1 MLKAVDGSTTFLVR
15 YSIML
20 DEYKKPAQTPKKAPE
35 GVTEEH
41 KLVHRD
47 KEIIKPKI
55 HSFQPPQKEAKNRL
69 RRWFAK
75 LSKKQWLVFIFA
87 GAFLVVA
94 IGVGAYTLYPK
105 KKPIAKPIA
114 NKQTIPIVTTEPAT
128 LTGLTVPM
136 ATNKL
141 PVTGVMIE
149 NSPDARPQSGLN
161 DAGVVFEAVA
171 EGGIT
176 RFLTLFQSNNLPTY
190 LGPVRSVRPYYLDY
204 LQGFDAAVAHV
215 GGSPE
220 AMAQIRNEGIK
231 DLDQFANGGSYDRV
245 NSRYAP
251 HNVYTS
257 MARLLALQNSKG
269 FTSSYTGFIRKA
281 EQANPTPTA
290 KTIDFV
296 ISSYLYDVHYDYA
309 PATNSYLRSEGGKPH
324 IDERSKSQLNP
335 KVVIAIVVPKSIA
348 SDGVHSAY
356 QDIGTGKAYIF
367 QDGTMTECIWTKPDK
382 KTQITFTDSA
392 GAPQKLNPGQTWITL
407 VGLAS
412 DVTSKP

>member
-1 MLKAVDGSTTFLVR
+1 
-15 YSIML
+15 ML
-20 DEYKKPAQTPKKAPE
+20 DEYKKPAQTPKKSNEPVPE
-35 GVTEEH
+35 KPQV
-41 KLVHRD
+41 VHRE

-55 HSFQPPQKEAKNRL
+55 HSFQPPQKENKNRL
-69 RRWFAK
+69 KRWLTK
-75 LSKKQWLVFIFA
+75 LTKKQRLIFIFV
-87 GAFLVVA
+87 GAFLLVTLA
-94 IGVGAYTLYPK
+94 IGVYVMKPK
-105 KKPIAKPIA
+105 NKPIPKPIAKSKP
-114 NKQTIPIVTTEPAT
+114 IPIPTTEPAT
-128 LTGLTVPM
+128 LTGLTVPF

-161 DAGVVFEAVA
+161 EAGVIFEAVA

-176 RFLTLFQSNNLPTY
+176 RFLTLFQSDNLPTY

-269 FTSSYTGFIRKA
+269 FTSSYTGFDRKTENA
-281 EQANPTPTA
+281 SPTPTA
-290 KTIDFV
+290 KSIDFV

-324 IDERSKSQLNP
+324 MDERSKDQLNP

-356 QDIGTGKAYIF
+356 EDIGTGKAFIF
-367 QDGTMTECIWTKPDK
+367 QDGIMTECIWTKPDK
-382 KTQITFTDSA
+382 KTQIKFADAT
-392 GAPQKLNPGQTWITL
+392 GAPLKLNPGQTWISL

-412 DVTSKP
+412 DVTAKP